1 MGEEKVKK
9 GDNAEKKK
17 DDGKDGSAP
26 IVLKTDLHC
35 EGCAMKIKK
44 AIKSLGGTIEKK
56 FSVYIN
62 YKIFSIIETN

>member
-9 GDNAEKKK
+9 ADGEKKK
-17 DDGKDGSAP
+17 DGGKNGSAP

-44 AIKSLGGTIEKK
+44 AIRGLEGI
-56 FSVYIN
+56 IN
-62 YKIFSIIETN
+62 RE